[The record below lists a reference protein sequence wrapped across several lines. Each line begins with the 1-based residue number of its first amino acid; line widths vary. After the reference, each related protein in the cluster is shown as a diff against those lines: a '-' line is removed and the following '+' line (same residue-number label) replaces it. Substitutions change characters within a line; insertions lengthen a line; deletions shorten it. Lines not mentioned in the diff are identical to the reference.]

1 MKHPYLSSSTI
12 YVVCKCMEDRVV
24 DENKINTVSETVEI
38 PHLHVLQHPMAEMLL
53 EVTEIHIFTYTA
65 GYFSK
70 L

>member
-1 MKHPYLSSSTI
+1 
-12 YVVCKCMEDRVV
+12 MEDRVV